1 MRKMDRRGFLAGSAA
16 GALLF
21 NIGCAGFGRGRRSQ
35 LAAGAPIRI
44 AIIGCGS
51 WGRTLLNRAGAVGGC
66 EVAAL
71 CEPDAKALAELK
83 STCAKKRGRAAIDAA
98 KTYRAGWEVA

>member
-1 MRKMDRRGFLAGSAA
+1 MQKINRRDFL
-16 GALLF
+16 
-21 NIGCAGFGRGRRSQ
+21 
-35 LAAGAPIRI
+35 AGAPIRI

-71 CEPDAKALAELK
+71 CEPDANA
-83 STCAKKRGRAAIDAA
+83 RASHP
-98 KTYRAGWEVA
+98 YRSGWEVA